1 LIVLRTPVKG
11 QNQYCELFRT
21 CSQTGSVILRT
32 IYQGYTYTYP
42 YPSVLGSKNW
52 DPPNI
57 AWDLCCRVSTF
68 WLVLVLGLAILN
80 FEGKIIGTRIRSS
93 LKTETKKQP
102 PAGVRP
108 KTRTGTKTC
117 FIQVPILHS
126 LRNVFLMLQ
135 MFVYVLFFPTVV
147 RHVVILWKNFK
158 HTFFWIINF
167 RLDGGD
173 GIRNV
178 IIMFGTCFECAIL
191 FIILKNKNLKKF
203 WNNINIWLI
212 MLFQKFLRF
221 LTKKIRNENLKY
233 DVMFENISFVEMET
247 SKRIIYLTSMC
258 CNGQGTKFCC
268 FLITTRLGR
277 FFLER

>member
-1 LIVLRTPVKG
+1 MLSGFYFLTGSGSWASNSKFWRKNNWN
-11 QNQYCELFRT
+11 QNQIQPQNWNQEAASSWSSTQNQNWYQNLF
-21 CSQTGSVILRT
+21 
-32 IYQGYTYTYP
+32 YT
-42 YPSVLGSKNW
+42 SSNSSFSKKCIFTVAN
-52 DPPNI
+52 
-57 AWDLCCRVSTF
+57 
-68 WLVLVLGLAILN
+68 
-80 FEGKIIGTRIRSS
+80 
-93 LKTETKKQP
+93 
-102 PAGVRP
+102 
-108 KTRTGTKTC
+108 
-117 FIQVPILHS
+117 
-126 LRNVFLMLQ
+126 
-135 MFVYVLFFPTVV
+135 VYVLFFPTVV